1 MAKDITANGYLSGNI
16 QANASLSGDI
26 TASGTLGQTVVV
38 GGTILRPA
46 TKSTLG
52 GIIVGDDLQ
61 ITQSG
66 VLSVV
71 KADRATADNTHPITA
86 AAVYTEVGNIN
97 ALLQTI

>member
-1 MAKDITANGYLSGNI
+1 MAKDITAKGYLSGNI
-16 QANASLSGDI
+16 TAKANLSGDI
-26 TASGTLGQTVVV
+26 TASGALGQTVVV

-46 TKSTLG
+46 TTSTLG
-52 GIIVGDDLQ
+52 GIIVGEDLQ

-66 VLSVV
+66 VLSVT
-71 KADRATADNTHPITA
+71 KASAVEQDNTHPITA

>member
-1 MAKDITANGYLSGNI
+1 MAKDITAKGYLSGNI
-16 QANASLSGDI
+16 TAKANLSGDI
-26 TASGTLGQTVVV
+26 TASGALGQTVVV

-46 TKSTLG
+46 TTTSLG

-61 ITQSG
+61 ITQTG
-66 VLSVV
+66 VLSVT
-71 KADRATADNTHPITA
+71 KANQVEQDNTHPITA